1 MGNYNLDIK
10 SKEKI
15 GILDC
20 NNFYVSCER
29 LFQPKWDKKPA
40 AVLSNNDGCFIA
52 RSQEVKDMGIKMGQ
66 PVFQLEKEKK
76 SDIKMFS
83 SNYALYGDISDRI
96 VNLLKRLVPR
106 IEVYSIDES
115 FLDLSH
121 IPEEKI
127 LDEIKHIKST
137 IERLTGIPV
146 SIGVAPNKTLAKLCN
161 HISKTNKSFSGAC
174 SYWNIDKSLIWDL
187 DVDEV
192 WGIGRQYKKKLSKI
206 EIKTVNQ
213 FREMDPVRVR
223 NMLKVIG
230 SRTWY
235 ELHEVLCHPLVT
247 TFKKPKMITCSR
259 SFGSSQWNP
268 LQIKNAYWTF
278 LKNCHTKLIKENL
291 SVNSVTIFATTNRFD
306 DNYFVYNQLINLT
319 DQTNNIDEIWNQIEP
334 HISVMPIRLYYKC
347 GLVFSKLRPK
357 SIKQGRMF
365 IENFTEVDK
374 PEVKSQLWMTRRD
387 LLSGEFTTNWNDL
400 PLVF

>member
-1 MGNYNLDIK
+1 MGNNYMDVK

-15 GILDC
+15 AIIDA
-20 NNFYVSCER
+20 NNFYASCER
-29 LFQPKWDKKPA
+29 LFQPKWDKTPV

-76 SDIKMFS
+76 KDIKMFS

-106 IEVYSIDES
+106 VEVYSIDES

-161 HISKTNKSFSGAC
+161 HISKTNKSFNGTC

-187 DVDEV
+187 DIDEV
-192 WGIGRQYKKKLSKI
+192 WGIGRQYKKRLAKTGVSK
-206 EIKTVNQ
+206 VNQ
-213 FREMDPVRVR
+213 FREMDPILVR
-223 NMLKVIG
+223 NMLKVTG

-235 ELHEVLCHPLVT
+235 ELHDFLCYPLTT

-278 LKNCHTKLIKENL
+278 LKNCHQKLLKENL
-291 SVNSVTIFATTNRFD
+291 AVNSVTIFATTNRFD
-306 DNYFVYNQLINLT
+306 DNYYVYNQQIGLT

-334 HISVMPIRLYYKC
+334 HISEMPIRLYYKC
-347 GLVFSKLRPK
+347 GLVFSKLRPN
-357 SIKQGRMF
+357 SIKQGKMF
-365 IENFTEVDK
+365 IESFSQADK

-387 LLSGEFTTNWNDL
+387 LLSGQFTTSWDDL
-400 PLVF
+400 PLAF

>member
-1 MGNYNLDIK
+1 MDIK

-15 GILDC
+15 AIIDV

-29 LFQPKWDKKPA
+29 LFQPKWDKTPT

-66 PVFQLEKEKK
+66 PVFELEKNKK
-76 SDIKMFS
+76 ENIKMFS

-106 IEVYSIDES
+106 VEVYSIDES

-121 IPEEKI
+121 IPEESI
-127 LDEIKHIKST
+127 LSEIKHIKIT

-161 HISKTNKSFSGAC
+161 HISKTNKSFGGVC
-174 SYWNIDKSLIWDL
+174 SYWDIDKELIWNL

-192 WGIGRQYKKKLSKI
+192 WGIGRQYKKRLSKI
-206 EIKTVNQ
+206 EVKTVSH
-213 FREMDPVRVR
+213 FRDLDPTQVR
-223 NMLKVIG
+223 NMLKVVG

-235 ELHEVLCHPLVT
+235 ELHEFLCHPIVES
-247 TFKKPKMITCSR
+247 FKKPKMITCSR

-268 LQIKNAYWTF
+268 LQIKNAFWTF
-278 LKNCHTKLIKENL
+278 LNNCHRKLQREGL
-291 SVNSVTIFATTNRFD
+291 AVNCVSIYATTNRFD
-306 DNYFVYNQLINLT
+306 DNYFVFNRQINLT
-319 DQTNNIDEIWNQIEP
+319 QQTNSIDEIWNQIEP
-334 HISVMPIRLYYKC
+334 HISEMPIRLYYKS
-347 GLVFSKLRPK
+347 GLTFLKLRPN
-357 SIKQGRMF
+357 SIKQEKF
-365 IENFTEVDK
+365 FVEEFDK
-374 PEVKSQLWMTRRD
+374 ADIPEVKSQLWMTRRD
-387 LLSGEFTTNWNDL
+387 LLSGEFTTNWDDL
-400 PLVF
+400 PLAF

>member
-1 MGNYNLDIK
+1 MGNLNLDIK

-15 GILDC
+15 AIIDA
-20 NNFYVSCER
+20 NNFYASCER
-29 LFQPKWDKKPA
+29 LFQPKWDKVPVG
-40 AVLSNNDGCFIA
+40 VLSNNDGCFIA

-66 PVFQLEKEKK
+66 PVFKLERDTKK
-76 SDIKMFS
+76 DIKIFS

-106 IEVYSIDES
+106 VEVYSIDES

-121 IPEEKI
+121 IPDEKI

-137 IERLTGIPV
+137 VERLTGIPV

-161 HISKTNKSFSGAC
+161 HISKTNRSFEGTC
-174 SYWNIDKSLIWDL
+174 SYWDIDKSLIWDL

-192 WGIGRQYKKKLSKI
+192 WGIGRQYKKKLSNI
-206 EIKTVNQ
+206 GVKTVHQ
-213 FREMDPVRVR
+213 FRDMNPVVVR
-223 NMLKVIG
+223 NILKVVG

-235 ELHEVLCHPLVT
+235 ELHDCLCYPLVT

-278 LKNCHTKLIKENL
+278 LKNCHTKLLKENL
-291 SVNSVTIFATTNRFD
+291 SVNTISIFATTNRFD
-306 DNYFVYNQLINLT
+306 DNYFVYNQQINLT
-319 DQTNNIDEIWNQIEP
+319 DQTNNIDDIWNQIEP
-334 HISVMPIRLYYKC
+334 HISQMPIRLYYKC
-347 GLVFSKLRPK
+347 GIVFSKLRPT
-357 SIKQGRMF
+357 SIKQQRIF
-365 IENFTEVDK
+365 VDKYDDADK
-374 PEVKSQLWMTRRD
+374 PEVRSQSWMTRRD
-387 LLSGEFTTNWNDL
+387 FLSGEFTTNWDDL